1 MYGEIIDAIITGLR
15 KSPIVKARNMAV
27 VLTSDD
33 EEGTVNTVL
42 PAIAVT
48 VMNSDNAQV
57 YIGGVIEDRLQIQL
71 SVIVA
76 LTNYAWSKDSS
87 NQADM
92 ISLGRE
98 VRNAF
103 EQLKNSDTFQQ
114 LRQVCNFNP
123 QYRGFKTYK
132 RIAMR
137 KEFKT
142 EVLIAELQY
151 VTSIID
157 NGALYDNYGQ
167 ETLNTIH
174 IQDVTDD
181 TADRE
186 TTLPHTTN

>member
-15 KSPIVKARNMAV
+15 KSPVVKARNMAV

-151 VTSIID
+151 TTSIID
-157 NGALYDNYGQ
+157 SGALYDNYGQ
-167 ETLNTIH
+167 EILNTVH

-186 TTLPHTTN
+186 TTLPHTTD